1 MLKSK
6 KFCNYAIMSERS
18 GDPDRIENPDRSV
31 RSVGTIVQFCS
42 HARGAGRRTQGGQI
56 MCSKSKCN

>member
-31 RSVGTIVQFCS
+31 WSVGTIVQFCS
-42 HARGAGRRTQGGQI
+42 HARGAGRSNNVQQVEVQLI
-56 MCSKSKCN
+56 